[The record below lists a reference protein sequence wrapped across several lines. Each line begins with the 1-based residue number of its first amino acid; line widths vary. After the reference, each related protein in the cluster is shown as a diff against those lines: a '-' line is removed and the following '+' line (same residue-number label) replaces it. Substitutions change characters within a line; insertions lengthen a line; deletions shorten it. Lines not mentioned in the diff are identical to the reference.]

1 MVMAI
6 VGGAFFP
13 PIMGLIAESAKSMA
27 VSMVIPLICYLYIAY
42 YAFKGSKIPNEHIEE
57 IPAEPQIIPTH

>member
-27 VSMVIPLICYLYIAY
+27 VAMVIPLICYLYIAY

-57 IPAEPQIIPTH
+57 MPTEVKILSTH